1 MCDPQEMAA
10 GKKTRKMQQAVCRRT
25 EDESGESDLEELSE
39 KRICWPLQLP
49 LTCIKSVH

>member
-10 GKKTRKMQQAVCRRT
+10 GKKARRLQQVVCRRT
-25 EDESGESDLEELSE
+25 EYESGESDLEELNE

-49 LTCIKSVH
+49 LTCRKSVH